1 MDNKELDTK
10 QIILRAAEEEFLDK
24 GFGNAKMM
32 AIAKR
37 AGIAHSMLHYHFQTK
52 ENLFQKIFQQKIQT
66 LSQMFEGISEQHLP
80 FNDTIRLFVECQ
92 FDFIAQNPRLP
103 LFVMNEII
111 SNKNNLNRVIEIVK
125 PKISEILEKLQ
136 EMLDEEI
143 KNGSIRPVNY
153 LHLMMNIISMNAST
167 FLALPV
173 LEALTPNFD
182 EATKEFLLKERR
194 EANVQFILKALQ
206 P

>member
-1 MDNKELDTK
+1 MCNKDLDTK
-10 QIILRAAEEEFLDK
+10 QVILEAAEEEFLDK

-32 AIAKR
+32 SIAKR
-37 AGIAHSMLHYHFQTK
+37 AGVSHSMLHYHFQTK

-66 LSQMFEGISEQHLP
+66 LSQMFEGISEKHLP
-80 FNDTIRLFVECQ
+80 FTDTIRLFVECQ

-103 LFVMNEII
+103 LFMMNEII
-111 SNKNNLNRVIEIVK
+111 SNKKNLNLVIEIVK
-125 PKISEILEKLQ
+125 PKIVEIFVMLQKLV
-136 EMLDEEI
+136 DEEVE
-143 KNGSIRPVNY
+143 KGGIRPVKFY
-153 LHLMMNIISMNAST
+153 HLLMNILSMNVAT

-173 LEALTPNFD
+173 LETLTPNFD
-182 EATKEFLLKERR
+182 EGTREFLLKERR

>member
-1 MDNKELDTK
+1 MCNKDLDTK
-10 QIILRAAEEEFLDK
+10 QIILEAAEEEFLDK

-32 AIAKR
+32 SIAKR
-37 AGIAHSMLHYHFQTK
+37 AGVSHSMLHYHFQTK

-111 SNKNNLNRVIEIVK
+111 SNKKNLNLVIEIVK
-125 PKISEILEKLQ
+125 PKIVEIFVMLQKLV
-136 EMLDEEI
+136 DEEVE
-143 KNGSIRPVNY
+143 KGGIRPVKFY
-153 LHLMMNIISMNAST
+153 HLLMNILSMNVAT

-173 LEALTPNFD
+173 LETLTPNFD
-182 EATKEFLLKERR
+182 EGTREFLLNERR
-194 EANVQFILKALQ
+194 ESNVQFILKALQ

>member
-37 AGIAHSMLHYHFQTK
+37 ADIAHSMLHYHFQTK

-66 LSQMFEGISEQHLP
+66 LSKMFEGISEQHLP

-103 LFVMNEII
+103 LFMMNEII
-111 SNKNNLNRVIEIVK
+111 SNKKNLNLVVEIVR
-125 PKISEILEKLQ
+125 PKIVEIFVMLQKLV
-136 EMLDEEI
+136 DEEVE
-143 KNGSIRPVNY
+143 KGGIRPVKFY
-153 LHLMMNIISMNAST
+153 HLLMNILSINIST
-167 FLALPV
+167 FLAMPV

-182 EATKEFLLKERR
+182 EATKECLLKERR